1 MSERAL
7 RAHFIIRESTHIY
20 GGTTDVVA
28 DRVQTN
34 RFIYQRQLFAWDP
47 SYGIGLLSGD
57 SGELSVSWQNPIA
70 SIDVAEVLLFEPH

>member
-7 RAHFIIRESTHIY
+7 RAHFIIRESIH
-20 GGTTDVVA
+20 GGTTDVIA

-34 RFIYQRQLFAWDP
+34 RFIYQRTLFAWDP
-47 SYGIGLLSGD
+47 SYGIARLYGD
-57 SGELSVSWQNPIA
+57 SGEPSVSWQNPIA